1 MRLEYLPLIYILVI
15 GCYTLLRKKCS
26 YKYSVPSVFFEI
38 ASFVKYFLIPVLIC
52 TDVKYK
58 DVIGPPVSSAS
69 FSIAISVTI
78 YEMICLYFFR
88 YLYIARVKKESNNAE
103 VMMLSNHINLLARLA
118 LLSGLFF
125 VLFFG
130 DIFFPDF
137 YLLSEK
143 DADNNKMIPTFSILI
158 SIWKYFSYVIFMCV
172 VYLNYRKSRWS
183 KKKSICVASCMHLV
197 YIYLLLGTSRWT
209 LIFFSSVTFVLL
221 MKLYG
226 KSIRRIFY
234 LFLPVILVLFFLI
247 SFYKFQNELSFSNGF
262 INTFASLFA
271 MQLQS
276 YFSGITVLA
285 QAIDMS
291 NDEIFSSFLRTR
303 TLLNDLLGVPILS
316 NFISDPLDRPNILFN
331 QYVLSVD
338 TLFFTQIMPSSGIG
352 YIYFGF
358 LFSPIFVVLFNICGL
373 YFENKQ
379 RKEVDIYMKYVY
391 LYISLWASLSLCF
404 NIQIVLGNIG
414 FRMLPLWVL
423 YWVINRFS
431 FRRSRSKL
439 II

>member
-1 MRLEYLPLIYILVI
+1 MKLEYLPYIYILVI
-15 GCYTLLRKKCS
+15 GCYTLLVKKCN
-26 YKYSVPSVFFEI
+26 YKYSVPSIFFEI
-38 ASFVKYFLIPVLIC
+38 ASFVKYFLIPVSIC
-52 TDVKYK
+52 TDIKYV
-58 DVIGPPVSSAS
+58 DVIGPPVSLQS
-69 FSIAISVTI
+69 FNIAISITV

-88 YLYIARVKKESNNAE
+88 YLYIVRIKRRQEKVE
-103 VMMLSNHINLLARLA
+103 VMEFSNHTNLLMRLTF
-118 LLSGLFF
+118 LSGLFF
-125 VLFFG
+125 VLFFS

-158 SIWKYFSYVIFMCV
+158 SIWKYFSYVVFLSV
-172 VYLNYRKSRWS
+172 VYLYYRNGRWS
-183 KKKSICVASCMHLV
+183 KEKAICISSFLYLIYM
-197 YIYLLLGTSRWT
+197 YLLLGTSRWT
-209 LIFFSSVTFVLL
+209 LIFFSSVTFLL
-221 MKLYG
+221 WIKMYG
-226 KSIRRIFY
+226 RSIRKIFY
-234 LFLPVILVLFFLI
+234 LFLPIIFVLFFLI

-262 INTFASLFA
+262 ISTFISLFA

-391 LYISLWASLSLCF
+391 LYISLWTSLSLCF
-404 NIQIVLGNIG
+404 NIQIVLGNVG
-414 FRMLPLWVL
+414 FRILPLWFF

-431 FRRSRSKL
+431 FRRSRNKL